1 MKRNSLWT
9 DDAGVWNVT
18 VFSTCDLNLKIL
30 QVGKYFSP
38 FSGGLENYMRD
49 AMVALGRQGIE
60 SAALVHRH
68 SHSVKTTVEIF
79 SADGH
84 SFQVVRAAMWAR
96 ISFAPVSPMFG
107 WHLWRLIKSFKPDIL
122 HLHLPNASAFW
133 ALLLPSA
140 LRIPWVVHW
149 HADVIT
155 SDQGWLMKLLYL
167 LYGPFE
173 RALLKRAK
181 AIVATSLPYRDSSK
195 PLQPWLNKCHVV
207 PLGVD
212 ANRFSAEAS
221 SCAARDDH
229 RQKDRSQQ
237 ISSILQVLAV
247 GRLTYYKGFRYL
259 IEAAAR
265 SPNIHINL
273 VGQGDQAKE
282 LKTLASSL
290 KMQDRVT
297 FHGVLSDAE
306 LAQKMLQADCICL
319 PSIER
324 TEAFGMVLLEAMY
337 FGKATVI
344 SDVSGSGMGWIV
356 DDGITGLK
364 VKPADAGAL
373 ATAFEQL
380 NANRDDLARMGIR
393 GKQKFDDQFEI
404 NHAINRLIEVYKKVL
419 PTQP

>member
-1 MKRNSLWT
+1 
-9 DDAGVWNVT
+9 
-18 VFSTCDLNLKIL
+18 
-30 QVGKYFSP
+30 
-38 FSGGLENYMRD
+38 MRD

-60 SAALVHRH
+60 SVALVHRH
-68 SHSVKTTVEIF
+68 SLSVTTTDDTF

-84 SFQVVRAAMWAR
+84 SFEVVRTGLWAR
-96 ISFAPVSPMFG
+96 LSFAPISPAFA
-107 WHLWRLIKSFKPDIL
+107 WHLGRLIKSFKPDIL

-140 LRIPWVVHW
+140 RRIPWVVHW

-155 SDQGWLMKLLYL
+155 SDQGLLMKLLYL
-167 LYGPFE
+167 LYRPFE

-195 PLQPWLNKCHVV
+195 PLQPWINKCHVV

-212 ANRFSAEAS
+212 VGRFNLGGISEAGRDFQTPNDRDERS
-221 SCAARDDH
+221 S
-229 RQKDRSQQ
+229 SL
-237 ISSILQVLAV
+237 LQVLAV

-259 IEAAAR
+259 IQAAAN

-282 LKTLASSL
+282 LKALATSL
-290 KMQDRVT
+290 KVQDRVT
-297 FHGVLSDAE
+297 FHGVLSDSE
-306 LAQKMLQADCICL
+306 LAQEMIKADCICL

-356 DDGITGLK
+356 DNGITGLK
-364 VKPADAGAL
+364 ATPADAGAL
-373 ATAFEQL
+373 ATAFKRL
-380 NANRDDLARMGIR
+380 NANRDELAAMGRR

-404 NHAINRLIEVYKKVL
+404 NHAINRLIEVYQQMV
-419 PTQP
+419 PTQS